1 MWLYGCASVFMII
14 FKYVD
19 DNCQVYKR
27 QLPSALMTTVEFVD
41 NICQRSFDHND
52 SFKWFLMIESKQGRN
67 ISSIINQRYQIQCYA
82 EVVII

>member
-1 MWLYGCASVFMII
+1 MWLYGCASVFMTI

-41 NICQRSFDHND
+41 NICQRN